1 VQALRL
7 RRKLLTVQLISLASG
22 FSARTISS
30 AIFGLNTPVI
40 EETTAAKKG
49 CFRAGR
55 AAPAS
60 GATSRDQP
68 LAVVAL
74 KTAGQGQQNAQQVDQ
89 HVAMP
94 AAIQQ
99 ATCQVLNLVLRPLH
113 SNLLGLEVDLNQVV
127 LNITANPQGGLLGSV
142 LCSLAGQGGAV
153 ATLNTVIGLL
163 GQILGALGGL

>member
-1 VQALRL
+1 
-7 RRKLLTVQLISLASG
+7 
-22 FSARTISS
+22 
-30 AIFGLNTPVI
+30 
-40 EETTAAKKG
+40 
-49 CFRAGR
+49 
-55 AAPAS
+55 
-60 GATSRDQP
+60 

-89 HVAMP
+89 QVAMP

-142 LCSLAGQGGAV
+142 LCSLAGQGGAG